1 MDVGL
6 EGRDRCRF
14 GRMGWML
21 VMKDEMDVG
30 LKGWDEC
37 RFERMG

>member
-6 EGRDRCRF
+6 EGRY